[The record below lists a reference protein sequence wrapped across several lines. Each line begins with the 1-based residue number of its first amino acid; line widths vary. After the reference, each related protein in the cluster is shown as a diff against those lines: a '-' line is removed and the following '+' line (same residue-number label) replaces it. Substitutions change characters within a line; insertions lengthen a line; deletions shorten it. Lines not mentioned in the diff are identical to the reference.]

1 MNSRR
6 YTMTSLSIVFLAV
19 TIISV
24 SALGQNAYAAHHMA
38 GPGMS
43 LSADGSGD
51 TIAISGHSDRNDLDV
66 TIVLKNGNGIHG
78 VAQESVSG
86 GSFSASFNVSNLSDG
101 TYTITANQ
109 GNVHNAKY
117 SLSVDVEVSDGSSD
131 SSVSATS
138 VTVAGVEVE
147 EVDSSAVDMRGLT
160 ITADAIEGATTID
173 VSGTTDRNGEISLIV
188 TAPNGNVVSVD
199 QVTPSG
205 GSYMT
210 TITTGGSLW
219 SQDGFYT
226 ISAQQGD
233 AAMYKASTEVD
244 IKDGHVVP
252 EFGTIAIMIL
262 VVAIVSIIALSAKTK
277 LSLVPRY

>member
-19 TIISV
+19 AIISV
-24 SALGQNAYAAHHMA
+24 SALSQNAYAAA
-38 GPGMS
+38 GMS

-51 TIAISGHSDRNDLDV
+51 SIAVSGTSDRSDQDV
-66 TIVLKNGNGIHG
+66 SILVWAPNGNL
-78 VAQESVSG
+78 VSVDQSSVSG
-86 GSFSASFNVSNLSDG
+86 GSFSASVNVSNLSDG
-101 TYTITANQ
+101 TYTIAASQ
-109 GNVHNAKY
+109 GDASNYN
-117 SLSVDVEVSDGSSD
+117 LSVDVDVMGGSSD

-138 VTVAGVEVE
+138 STAADVTVE
-147 EVDSSAVDMRGLT
+147 EVDSSAVDIHGLT
-160 ITADAIEGATTID
+160 ITADAIEGATTVD
-173 VSGTTDRNGEISLIV
+173 VSGSTDRNGEIVLTV
-188 TAPNGNVVSVD
+188 TAPNGNIVSVA

-205 GSYMT
+205 DSYMT
-210 TITTGGSLW
+210 TISVGGALW
-219 SQDGFYT
+219 SQDGMYT

-233 AAMYKASTEVD
+233 AALYKTSTQVD